1 MSALLIGGTTVSPAD
16 KINYL
21 PCHGSQKEAQTS
33 CSISTGFSF
42 SLGKMEGTVLPIK
55 GGDPAP
61 LYCAVRPHLQC
72 CVQMW
77 SSQCRRCGSVGALPG
92 EDHKN
97 DPRDGTPL
105 YEDRLRAGAVQ
116 PGEEKA
122 QGRPESSLG
131 VSKGA
136 VGKEIDSLA
145 GAAVIGKGNMV
156 SK

>member
-1 MSALLIGGTTVSPAD
+1 MDLL
-16 KINYL
+16 
-21 PCHGSQKEAQTS
+21 E
-33 CSISTGFSF
+33 
-42 SLGKMEGTVLPIK
+42 
-55 GGDPAP
+55 
-61 LYCAVRPHLQC
+61 
-72 CVQMW
+72 
-77 SSQCRRCGSVGALPG
+77 
-92 EDHKN
+92 N

-145 GAAVIGKGNMV
+145 GAVVIGQGNMV